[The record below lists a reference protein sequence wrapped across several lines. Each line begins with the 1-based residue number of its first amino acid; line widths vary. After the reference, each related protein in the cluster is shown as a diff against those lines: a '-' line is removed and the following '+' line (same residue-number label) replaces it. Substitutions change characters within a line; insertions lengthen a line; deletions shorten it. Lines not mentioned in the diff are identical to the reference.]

1 MHHIYYSKEKFIET
15 DGKAVFIIYH
25 LPKMEGAKRM
35 SEQTYMYEQETA
47 VAALHKV
54 EGFDPRKFMRLIQKE
69 DQSSRYYLDVAYRKL
84 WFRLC
89 YPEGKI
95 VKTIRSITEKMA
107 IVEAKVYLS
116 KNDPEDSY
124 VANAFAQKYRM
135 DDSEIG
141 QKYVELA
148 ETAAVGRALSDAGFG
163 LQFADREKEMDPEVT
178 EAPIDEE
185 VMAGTPICPE
195 NIPEE
200 VFESSVGETL
210 MEDMIPGQC
219 GIEDYIPMPDEI
231 MQVAEVS
238 KEDAQPPKA
247 APQPKAAQQ
256 PMAAQQPKAAQQPT
270 KKPEQT
276 PQEQFRQNNV
286 APESTVGITRDMPV
300 NDIYGKLTRD
310 LAVKVVVSAGCYKGK
325 TLGQIA
331 VEKPGSLQWYVDSYK
346 GPDNLLRA
354 AAKYLLDQALAPAC

>member
-1 MHHIYYSKEKFIET
+1 
-15 DGKAVFIIYH
+15 
-25 LPKMEGAKRM
+25 M

-47 VAALHKV
+47 VAALHQV

-95 VKTIRSITEKMA
+95 VKTIRSITAQMA
-107 IVEAKVYLS
+107 IVEARVYLN
-116 KNDPEDSY
+116 KNDPDDSY
-124 VANAFAQKYRM
+124 VANAFAQKFRE
-135 DDSEIG
+135 DSEIG

-200 VFESSVGETL
+200 VFGSSVGEPL

-219 GIEDYIPMPDEI
+219 GIEDYIPMPDEV
-231 MQVAEVS
+231 MRVAEAS
-238 KEDAQPPKA
+238 KEEV
-247 APQPKAAQQ
+247 
-256 PMAAQQPKAAQQPT
+256 QQPKAALQPKAAPQPT

-276 PQEQFRQNNV
+276 PQEQFMKNNV

>member
-1 MHHIYYSKEKFIET
+1 
-15 DGKAVFIIYH
+15 
-25 LPKMEGAKRM
+25 M

-47 VAALHKV
+47 VAALHQV

-95 VKTIRSITEKMA
+95 VKTIRSITAQMA
-107 IVEAKVYLS
+107 IVEARVSLN
-116 KNDPEDSY
+116 KNDPDDSY
-124 VANAFAQKYRM
+124 VANAFAQKFRE
-135 DDSEIG
+135 DSEIG

-200 VFESSVGETL
+200 VFGSSVGEPL

-219 GIEDYIPMPDEI
+219 GIEDYIPMPDEV
-231 MQVAEVS
+231 MRVAEAS
-238 KEDAQPPKA
+238 KEEVQQPKAALQPKA
-247 APQPKAAQQ
+247 APQP
-256 PMAAQQPKAAQQPT
+256 T
-270 KKPEQT
+270 KKSEQT
-276 PQEQFRQNNV
+276 PQEQFMQNNV

>member
-15 DGKAVFIIYH
+15 DGKAVFIIYL

-47 VAALHKV
+47 VAALHQV

-116 KNDPEDSY
+116 KSDPEDSY
-124 VANAFAQKYRM
+124 VANAFAQKFRE
-135 DDSEIG
+135 DSEIG

-185 VMAGTPICPE
+185 VMKGTPICPE

-200 VFESSVGETL
+200 ILGCDVGESL

-219 GIEDYIPMPDEI
+219 GIEDYIPMPEEI
-231 MQVAEVS
+231 MQT
-238 KEDAQPPKA
+238 KETSIEKSQPPKA
-247 APQPKAAQQ
+247 AS
-256 PMAAQQPKAAQQPT
+256 QPKAAQQPT

-276 PQEQFRQNNV
+276 PQEQFMQYNV

>member
-1 MHHIYYSKEKFIET
+1 
-15 DGKAVFIIYH
+15 
-25 LPKMEGAKRM
+25 M

-47 VAALHKV
+47 VAALHQV

-247 APQPKAAQQ
+247 A
-256 PMAAQQPKAAQQPT
+256 QQPT

-276 PQEQFRQNNV
+276 PQEQFMQNNV

>member
-1 MHHIYYSKEKFIET
+1 
-15 DGKAVFIIYH
+15 
-25 LPKMEGAKRM
+25 M

-219 GIEDYIPMPDEI
+219 GIEDYIPMPEDI
-231 MQVAEVS
+231 MQTAMPSQDVAE
-238 KEDAQPPKA
+238 APKA
-247 APQPKAAQQ
+247 
-256 PMAAQQPKAAQQPT
+256 
-270 KKPEQT
+270 T
-276 PQEQFRQNNV
+276 PQSV
-286 APESTVGITRDMPV
+286 
-300 NDIYGKLTRD
+300 
-310 LAVKVVVSAGCYKGK
+310 
-325 TLGQIA
+325 
-331 VEKPGSLQWYVDSYK
+331 
-346 GPDNLLRA
+346 
-354 AAKYLLDQALAPAC
+354 